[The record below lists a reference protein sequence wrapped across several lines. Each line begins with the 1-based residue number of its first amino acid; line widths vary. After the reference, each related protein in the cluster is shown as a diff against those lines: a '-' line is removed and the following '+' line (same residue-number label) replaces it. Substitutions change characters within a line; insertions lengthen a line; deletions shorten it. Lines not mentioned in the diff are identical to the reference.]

1 MHLLVI
7 GSPSLD
13 TIHVKG
19 KTHHTM
25 GGAGM
30 YMSMAARRSGVK
42 VSMFGPKPKPIPQTL
57 TPLNERL
64 EQWLGPTID
73 PQLIPRFE
81 IAHNEDTANYL
92 MENLRSEREIDPS
105 TFPQDL
111 SPYDGVHITAMGD
124 ASVQKTFLDLSLQRG
139 AKYVTIGTWRRNV
152 SEQAAITHYLL
163 EHSQASF
170 MNEEEAGI
178 LFGSVED
185 AQAKVGHTLFITLA
199 ERGALVIQGEYRTHV
214 HAKKITVNDLTGAGE
229 AFCGAA
235 VANLLLG
242 EHPVK
247 AAMLAAEL
255 ASEKIEGI
263 GPEALL
269 VDDAPPPIPL
279 DARVALDETQIAKV
293 AAVVKDLSDADPF
306 GFVSDYLPPAD
317 HPAALDF
324 FFAVT
329 LQQFSFWTEKN
340 GRYHEPLIAEID
352 GVRRKGSA
360 YLYAAY
366 TRLIDRDPGFFLPE
380 RQAKVTLE
388 EMSEVFR
395 ADDGSQPMPALD
407 LHVEMANVYGRDML
421 ALGLDPATFVEKA
434 MASGQPLD
442 TFIRMLDH
450 VGGYKEDPI
459 RKKSNL
465 LALSV
470 SQRPEA
476 FLRFGSD
483 ETVAPVVDYH
493 CMRAIL
499 RQGLVNVLDYDL
511 EQKLAQRILLSTD
524 EEWAVRLAGYIIQ
537 EKVKKLSGKPIG
549 AVDWFFFSYIRSHCP
564 EMTDPD
570 CSQCAVDS
578 VCKKRKELF
587 QPVLRTTF
595 Y

>member
-1 MHLLVI
+1 
-7 GSPSLD
+7 
-13 TIHVKG
+13 
-19 KTHHTM
+19 
-25 GGAGM
+25 M
-30 YMSMAARRSGVK
+30 YMSMAARRSGVQ
-42 VSMFGPKPKPIPQTL
+42 VSMFGPKPNPIPNAL
-57 TPLNERL
+57 LPLNARL
-64 EQWLGPTID
+64 EQWLGPAIG
-73 PQLIPRFE
+73 PQLVPRFE
-81 IAHNEDTANYL
+81 IAHNEDTADYL
-92 MENLRSEREIDPS
+92 MENLRSEREIDSS

-124 ASVQKTFLDLSLQRG
+124 AAVQKTFLDLCLQRG
-139 AKYVTIGTWRRNV
+139 AKYISIGTWRRNV
-152 SEQAAITHYLL
+152 TEQAAITRYLL

-170 MNEEEAGI
+170 MNKEEAEI
-178 LFGSVED
+178 LFGSVEE
-185 AQAKVGHTLFITLA
+185 AQIQTGHTLFITLG
-199 ERGALVIQGEYRTHV
+199 EKGALIIQGEYHTHV
-214 HAKKITVNDLTGAGE
+214 PAKEITVNDPTGAGE
-229 AFCGAA
+229 AFCGAV
-235 VANLLLG
+235 VAKLLLG

-255 ASEKIEGI
+255 ASEKIEGV

-269 VDDAPPPIPL
+269 FDSPPPPIPL
-279 DARVALDETQIAKV
+279 DTRVHLDEAQIAKV

-317 HPAALDF
+317 HPSALDF

-340 GRYHEPLIAEID
+340 DRYYDPLIAEID

-360 YLYAAY
+360 YMYAAY
-366 TRLIDRDPGFFLPE
+366 KRLIDRDPDFFLPE
-380 RQAKVTLE
+380 RQAKVTLA
-388 EMSEVFR
+388 EMTEVFR

-407 LHVEMANVYGRDML
+407 LHVEMANAYGRDML
-421 ALGLDPATFVEKA
+421 ALRLDPAMFVVKA
-434 MASGQPLD
+434 MASNKPLD

-450 VGGYKEDPI
+450 IGGYKEDPI

-476 FLRFGSD
+476 FLRFGND

-499 RQGLVNVLDYDL
+499 RQGLVNVLDNGL
-511 EQKLAQRILLSTD
+511 EQKLAQRILLSAD
-524 EEWAVRLAGYIIQ
+524 EEWAIRFAGYRIQ
-537 EKVKKLSGKPIG
+537 EKVEALSGKPIG
-549 AVDWFFFSYIRSHCP
+549 AVDWFFFNYTRSHCP

-570 CSQCAVDS
+570 CSQCAVDR